1 MSHKTPGSTANS
13 SMFAAEDTFLN
24 AKRRPQIS
32 PNVSMRDRSAIP
44 DLTANPQ
51 TDRASDANSS
61 TYIPQLSNI
70 SSYTPIKPLVDSP
83 FKSTMKSPKQGST
96 TLSFT
101 NNTETNVSQSFLMS
115 SPSLS
120 NHQISSSSLLKDKV
134 RQSQYDNSK
143 LYLSSNSHSGLANPS
158 IYQSSI
164 FRSRRA
170 LNTPTLD
177 GNRVLYQNVGSVPGS
192 QSHLSGP
199 NVSLPPVSGISSE
212 GTTEDDL
219 NSPYVEMALK
229 RIVNRDQETRTV
241 LVNGFLV
248 LVYKFFLAVVRL
260 FIASFQVHKINVISK
275 NSEFYYYASYLNY
288 LVYGILFFNIITS
301 LIKLLKPEDKC
312 LDLPLTDKQRKL
324 LGLPLLSSND
334 DSDKGIIPPLPGTSS
349 AKSSS
354 SSLAPLSAL
363 DKPTV
368 IKPMD
373 NVKLSETSLQS
384 ISAGRDT
391 SFAAMDISRSFASMN
406 LTNHHLTGKFNN
418 NNNNSA
424 NLSSYNQSRG
434 LANSTS
440 VYNRSTGYGGGPNTS
455 SSELIKQR
463 LLQSRQLGNNV
474 ASPNN
479 AGIMSAVSGSP
490 NRSILDQKIKRPS
503 SKFLYDL
510 KNGNDSGYVSDLS
523 LY

>member
-1 MSHKTPGSTANS
+1 MKLVHMARIPSSPFQPTQAFIKKPSKAKKRMSHKTPGSTANS
-13 SMFAAEDTFLN
+13 SMFAPEDTFLN
-24 AKRRPQIS
+24 AKRRPQMTS
-32 PNVSMRDRSAIP
+32 PNVSMRDRPAIP

-51 TDRASDANSS
+51 TGRASDANAS

-83 FKSTMKSPKQGST
+83 FKSAMKSPKQGST

-101 NNTETNVSQSFLMS
+101 NNTETNLSQSFLVS

-120 NHQISSSSLLKDKV
+120 NHQISSSSLLKDKI

-143 LYLSSNSHSGLANPS
+143 LYSSSNSNPGLANPS

-177 GNRVLYQNVGSVPGS
+177 GNRVLYQNIASVSGAS

-199 NVSLPPVSGISSE
+199 NVSLPPVTGGISSE

-275 NSEFYYYASYLNY
+275 NSELYYYTSYLNY
-288 LVYGILFFNIITS
+288 LVYGYNTAITWYIKFQIIILFTCPF
-301 LIKLLKPEDKC
+301 E
-312 LDLPLTDKQRKL
+312 
-324 LGLPLLSSND
+324 
-334 DSDKGIIPPLPGTSS
+334 
-349 AKSSS
+349 
-354 SSLAPLSAL
+354 
-363 DKPTV
+363 
-368 IKPMD
+368 
-373 NVKLSETSLQS
+373 
-384 ISAGRDT
+384 
-391 SFAAMDISRSFASMN
+391 RS
-406 LTNHHLTGKFNN
+406 G
-418 NNNNSA
+418 
-424 NLSSYNQSRG
+424 
-434 LANSTS
+434 
-440 VYNRSTGYGGGPNTS
+440 
-455 SSELIKQR
+455 
-463 LLQSRQLGNNV
+463 
-474 ASPNN
+474 
-479 AGIMSAVSGSP
+479 
-490 NRSILDQKIKRPS
+490 
-503 SKFLYDL
+503 
-510 KNGNDSGYVSDLS
+510 
-523 LY
+523 